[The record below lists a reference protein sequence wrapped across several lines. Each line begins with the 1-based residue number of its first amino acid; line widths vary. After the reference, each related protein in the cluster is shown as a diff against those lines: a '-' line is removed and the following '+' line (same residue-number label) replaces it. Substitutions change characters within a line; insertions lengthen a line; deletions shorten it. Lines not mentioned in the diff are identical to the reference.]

1 MTIAAKKSESGPIQ
15 TSGQDESPAALAL
28 DAAQYGLWDW
38 DRVSGRIYFSRQWKV
53 LAGYGAEDLS
63 DDPDEWFTRIHRED
77 ISLVKKN
84 LKMHVEGTTAHF
96 RSEHRLQHADGIYRW
111 VLVRGAAIRDRKGT
125 PVRIIGILTDISE
138 NKEHELQLLKQLDEL
153 RFAFASEKV
162 LMEELDRKNRELVEL
177 SITDGL
183 TGLYNHRFLQE
194 RLDFEFKRIRR
205 YGGVLS
211 CLLID
216 IDHFKSI
223 NDTHGHQFGDY
234 VIREIA
240 SLIKRHSREVD
251 ICGRYGGEEFV
262 IISNLEEHNA
272 LLFAMKLH
280 DAVGN
285 HTFEHPSAKVHV
297 TVSIGV
303 AGYDNRVKTKQE
315 LIERAD
321 RAMYQAKNEGRNL
334 VRLWKPTQ
342 ATDMLAVDKC
352 GIIGLTEK
360 LQELSG
366 RMRDAY
372 MEAVGALIKAVEV
385 KDPFA
390 HKHAQQVSHHA
401 VAIAE
406 RMKLPAEQIEIIRCG
421 ALLHDIGKISVP
433 DAILVKEQELTE
445 DEHRVLN
452 RHPEVG
458 ATILKDIRFLEK
470 EVPLVLYHHE
480 RYDGKGFPHG
490 LKSREIPLGARI
502 VAVAD
507 AFDTMTCG
515 RGGRSKL
522 TVSKACAVLVKEKE
536 TRFSPDVV
544 DAFLAVVRP
553 SATGKKIRS
562 ES

>member
-1 MTIAAKKSESGPIQ
+1 MTVAAKKSESGPIQ
-15 TSGQDESPAALAL
+15 TSGQDDALAALAL
-28 DAAQYGLWDW
+28 GAAQDGLWDW
-38 DRVSGRIYFSRQWKV
+38 NRVSGRIYFSHQWKV
-53 LAGYGAEDLS
+53 LAGYGAEELS
-63 DDPDEWFTRIHRED
+63 DDPDEWFSRIHRED

-84 LKMHVEGTTAHF
+84 LKMHVEGKTAHF

-111 VLVRGAAIRDRKGT
+111 VLVRGAAIRDRKEA
-125 PVRIIGILTDISE
+125 PVRIIGILTDINE
-138 NKEHELQLLKQLDEL
+138 RKEHELQLLKQLDEL

-194 RLDFEFKRIRR
+194 RFDFEFKRIRR

-262 IISNLEEHNA
+262 VISNLEEHNA

-342 ATDMLAVDKC
+342 ATDTLAVDKC
-352 GIIGLTEK
+352 GIIELTEK
-360 LQELSG
+360 FQELSG

-372 MEAVGALIKAVEV
+372 MEAVGALIRAVEV

-406 RMKLPAEQIEIIRCG
+406 RMKLPAEQIEIIRFG

-433 DAILVKEQELTE
+433 DAVLVKEQELTE
-445 DEHRVLN
+445 DEQRVLN

-458 ATILKDIRFLEK
+458 ATVLKDIRFLEK

-490 LKSREIPLGARI
+490 LKGREIPLGARI